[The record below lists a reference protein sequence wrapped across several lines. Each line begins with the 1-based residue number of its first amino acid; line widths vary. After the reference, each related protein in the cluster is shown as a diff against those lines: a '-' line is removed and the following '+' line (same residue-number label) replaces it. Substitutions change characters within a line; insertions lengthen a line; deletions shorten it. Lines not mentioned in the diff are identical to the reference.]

1 MHAHHLFPSQPPPQK
16 SDGEKEV
23 EMVNHTPRKKF
34 IILSNVLRGAIPL
47 TYLFL
52 LIEFFDELNYGIGN
66 AALPAIR
73 LDLGLTYIQ
82 VGLLLGLPGIINT
95 VIEPVLMLL
104 GDTRY
109 RKRIILGGGMV
120 IVISLVAIATT
131 QNFLVILVAMVIG
144 YPASGAFVS
153 LSQATLMDLNP
164 GREPQMMARWTVSG
178 SVANLIG
185 PLLLAAGF
193 ALRLGWRW
201 AFLGMGVLCL
211 ILVGLTWLRQFPS
224 ISKAQSMPFSMQAVK
239 KLLAGFWNAMRNPS
253 LMRWL
258 ILLQFSDLLLDVLT
272 GYLPL
277 YFTDVTGM
285 SIAQASL
292 MMSILMLV
300 GLISNIV
307 LIPTLDR
314 FPGRNVVRISAA
326 VSGLLYAAWLLV
338 PWLWVKIGL
347 IILIKLVTLGW
358 YEVLQGEAF
367 ATIPGQSGTVMA
379 TNSIMGLLG
388 GGISVFIGWLAAQ
401 AGLPAAMW
409 LLLAGPVCLVIFVPK
424 PAPAHQI
431 G

>member
-1 MHAHHLFPSQPPPQK
+1 
-16 SDGEKEV
+16 
-23 EMVNHTPRKKF
+23 MVNQTPRNKF
-34 IILSNVLRGAIPL
+34 IILSNILRGVIPL

-73 LDLGLTYIQ
+73 ADLRLSYIQ
-82 VGLLLGLPGIINT
+82 VGMLLGLPAIINA

-109 RKRIILGGGMV
+109 RKQIILTGGIV
-120 IVISLVAIATT
+120 IVLSLVAIAST
-131 QNFLVILVAMVIG
+131 QYFLVVLLGVVIG

-185 PLLLAAGF
+185 PLILAAGF
-193 ALRLGWRW
+193 ALGFGWRW
-201 AFLGMGVLCL
+201 AYFGMAVLCL
-211 ILVGLTWLRQFPS
+211 ILVGLTWSRQFPS
-224 ISKAQSMPFSMQAVK
+224 QSGLETMSQSTRLEK
-239 KLLAGFWNAMRNPS
+239 KLLAGFWEAMRNPI

-292 MMSILMLV
+292 MMSVLMLA

-307 LIPTLDR
+307 LIPMLER
-314 FPGRNVVRISAA
+314 FPGRNLVRISAG
-326 VSGLLYAAWLLV
+326 VTGVLYAAWLLA
-338 PWLWVKIGL
+338 PWLWAKIGL

-367 ATIPGQSGTVMA
+367 ATIPGRSGTVMA

-388 GGISVFIGWLAAQ
+388 GGISFFIGWAAAQ
-401 AGLPAAMW
+401 VGLPAAMW
-409 LLLAGPVCLVIFVPK
+409 LLLAGPICLVLFVPK
-424 PAPAHQI
+424 PIPLVNAS
-431 G
+431 

>member
-1 MHAHHLFPSQPPPQK
+1 
-16 SDGEKEV
+16 
-23 EMVNHTPRKKF
+23 MVNQTPRNKF
-34 IILSNVLRGAIPL
+34 IILSNILRGVLPL

-73 LDLGLTYIQ
+73 ADLGLSYIQ
-82 VGLLLGLPGIINT
+82 IGLLLGLPGIINT

-109 RKRIILGGGMV
+109 RKQIILTGGIV
-120 IVISLVAIATT
+120 IVLSLVAIAST
-131 QNFLVILVAMVIG
+131 QYFLVVLLGMVIG

-153 LSQATLMDLNP
+153 LSQATLMDINP

-185 PLLLAAGF
+185 PLILAAGF
-193 ALRLGWRW
+193 ALGFGWRW
-201 AFLGMGVLCL
+201 AYYGMAVLCL
-211 ILVGLTWLRQFPS
+211 ILIGLTWSRQFPS
-224 ISKAQSMPFSMQAVK
+224 PASVETMSESSHPEK
-239 KLLAGFWNAMRNPS
+239 KLLAGFWEAMRNPI

-258 ILLQFSDLLLDVLT
+258 ILLQFSDLLLDVLA

-292 MMSILMLV
+292 MMSVLMLA

-307 LIPTLDR
+307 LIPMLDR
-314 FPGRNVVRISAA
+314 FPGRNLVRISAG
-326 VSGLLYAAWLLV
+326 VTGVLYAAWLLA
-338 PWLWVKIGL
+338 PWVWAKIGL

-367 ATIPGQSGTVMA
+367 ATIPGRSGTVMA

-388 GGISVFIGWLAAQ
+388 GGISFFIGWAAAQ
-401 AGLPAAMW
+401 VGLPAAMW
-409 LLLAGPVCLVIFVPK
+409 LLLAGPICLVLFVPK
-424 PAPAHQI
+424 PIPLDTAS
-431 G
+431 